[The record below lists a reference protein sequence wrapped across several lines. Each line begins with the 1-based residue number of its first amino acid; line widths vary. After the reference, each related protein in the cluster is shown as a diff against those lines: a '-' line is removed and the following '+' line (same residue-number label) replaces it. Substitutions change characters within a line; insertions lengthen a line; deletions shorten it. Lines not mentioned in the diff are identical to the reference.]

1 MNSDTFAG
9 LQGGTGRNALIAV
22 TGVGTTE
29 TLVTMGTDT
38 VGTTV
43 TATIGVPSQTA
54 IIGDSSPLDP
64 NVNAALLK
72 DQYGRAGNYI
82 GQSRPYFT
90 SGSFDGRGFRLRF
103 VSKFVTSAAAGGAAH
118 AFNIYWGSTV
128 TAANKVAAGLTG
140 TALAAGT
147 YNVIVEV
154 TCLWDSASQVL
165 TGEYWANTG
174 ANYVSRTGLTNTASP
189 TTYTALSFC
198 ASYKF
203 NSGAANT
210 VTPVEFSIEQF

>member
-29 TLVTMGTDT
+29 TLVVMGTDT
-38 VGTTV
+38 ASTNA
-43 TATIGVPSQTA
+43 TAVVGVPSQAA
-54 IIGDSSPLDP
+54 IIGNSAPLDP
-64 NVNAALLK
+64 NVNPALLK

-82 GQSRPYFT
+82 GQVRPYFT
-90 SGSFDGRGFRLRF
+90 SGSFDARGFRLRF
-103 VSKFVTSAAAGGAAH
+103 VAKFTSSAAAGGTAH
-118 AFNIYWGSTV
+118 AFNLYWGNSI
-128 TAANKVAAGLTG
+128 TANNKIAAGLST
-140 TALAAGT
+140 TALAGGNYA
-147 YNVIVEV
+147 VIVEA
-154 TCLWDSASQVL
+154 TCLWESVGQVL
-165 TGEYWANTG
+165 VGEYWAITG
-174 ANYVSRTGLTNTASP
+174 ANYVSRTGLTNSASP

-210 VTPVEFSIEQF
+210 VTPIEFSIEQF